1 MRVVSQISAGSVS
14 VVQADTQTDF
24 VLYVHDIEMF
34 IYTRVMKWWQWTS
47 QQVRGTRKI
56 CHAEFEARHKGQ

>member
-47 QQVRGTRKI
+47 Q
-56 CHAEFEARHKGQ
+56 